1 MVAQGSCATDEPVAS
16 ADRARMPPKRKRKSL
31 RYEFIEV
38 STSDHVTTVTINR
51 PQVMNALH
59 PYAAREMDAAFDA
72 FQADDDQ
79 WVAILT
85 GAGDRAFCAGNDL
98 KFQAEHGPERVREL
112 RRGINGGF
120 GGLTRRAGCYKPIVA
135 AVNGFALGGGFELV
149 LACDI
154 VIAAEHASFGLPEPR
169 VGLMAAAGGVHRLPR
184 YLPWHTAMAVILAGK
199 RLSAA
204 EAHACGIV
212 CEVVPGD
219 ALMAAAR
226 RWAGEIL
233 KGAPLSVRA
242 SKEAAL
248 IGAAMPLEHALDSV
262 FPVAREMYDSE
273 DLVEGPVAFAE
284 KRPPRWKGR

>member
-1 MVAQGSCATDEPVAS
+1 MS
-16 ADRARMPPKRKRKSL
+16 
-31 RYEFIEV
+31 YEFIEV

-59 PYAAREMDAAFDA
+59 PYAAKEMDDAFNA
-72 FQADDDQ
+72 FQADDEQ

-85 GAGDRAFCAGNDL
+85 GTGDRAFCAGNDL
-98 KFQAEHGPERVREL
+98 KFQAEHGPDRVREL
-112 RRGINGGF
+112 RRGITGGF
-120 GGLTRRAGCYKPIVA
+120 GGLTRRVGCYKPIVA

-154 VIAAEHASFGLPEPR
+154 VVAAEHASFGLPEPR

-184 YLPWHTAMAVILAGK
+184 YLPWHAAMAVILAGK

-212 CEVVPGD
+212 CEIVPGD
-219 ALMAAAR
+219 ALMDTAR

-248 IGAAMPLEHALDSV
+248 VGADLPLERALDSV

>member
-1 MVAQGSCATDEPVAS
+1 MS
-16 ADRARMPPKRKRKSL
+16 
-31 RYEFIEV
+31 YEFIEV
-38 STSDHVTTVTINR
+38 STSDHVTTVTIAR

-59 PYAAREMDAAFDA
+59 PYAAKEMDDAFDA

-85 GAGDRAFCAGNDL
+85 GSGDRAFCAGNDL

-112 RRGINGGF
+112 RRGITGGF
-120 GGLTRRAGCYKPIVA
+120 GGLTRRVGCYKPIVA
-135 AVNGFALGGGFELV
+135 AVNGVALGGGFEIV

-154 VIAAEHASFGLPEPR
+154 VVAAEHASFGLPEPR

-199 RLSAA
+199 RLRAA
-204 EAHACGIV
+204 EAQAYGIV

-219 ALMAAAR
+219 ALMEAAR

-248 IGAAMPLEHALDSV
+248 VGAGMPLERALDSV

>member
-1 MVAQGSCATDEPVAS
+1 MG
-16 ADRARMPPKRKRKSL
+16 
-31 RYEFIEV
+31 YEFIEV

-59 PYAAREMDAAFDA
+59 PQAAREMDEAFDV
-72 FQADDDQ
+72 FEADDEQ

-98 KFQAEHGPERVREL
+98 KFQAEHGPDRVREL
-112 RRGINGGF
+112 RRGIDGGF
-120 GGLTRRAGCYKPIVA
+120 GGLTRRAGCYKPIIA

-154 VIAAEHASFGLPEPR
+154 IVASENASFGLPEPR

-184 YLPWHTAMAVILAGK
+184 YLPYHAAMAVILAGK

-204 EAHACGIV
+204 EAHAFGIAI
-212 CEVVPGD
+212 EVVPGD
-219 ALMAAAR
+219 ALMDAAR

-242 SKEAAL
+242 SKEAA
-248 IGAAMPLEHALDSV
+248 IVGADLPLERALDSV

-273 DLVEGPVAFAE
+273 DLVEGPVAFAQ

>member
-1 MVAQGSCATDEPVAS
+1 MS
-16 ADRARMPPKRKRKSL
+16 
-31 RYEFIEV
+31 YEFIEV

-51 PQVMNALH
+51 PHVMNALH
-59 PYAAREMDAAFDA
+59 PYAAREMDDAFNL

-85 GAGDRAFCAGNDL
+85 GAGSRAFCAGNDL

-112 RRGINGGF
+112 RRDIHGGF
-120 GGLTRRAGCYKPIVA
+120 GGLTRRVDCYKPIIA
-135 AVNGFALGGGFELV
+135 AANGVALGGGFEIV

-154 VIAAEHASFGLPEPR
+154 VVAADHASFGLPEPR

-184 YLPWHTAMAVILAGK
+184 YLPWHAAMAVILAGK

-204 EAHACGIV
+204 EAHAYGIV
-212 CEVVPGD
+212 SEIVP
-219 ALMAAAR
+219 AETLMDTAR
-226 RWAGEIL
+226 RWAGEVL

-248 IGAAMPLEHALDSV
+248 VGAGMPLERALDSV
-262 FPVAREMYDSE
+262 FPVAREMYESE

>member
-1 MVAQGSCATDEPVAS
+1 MSH
-16 ADRARMPPKRKRKSL
+16 
-31 RYEFIEV
+31 EFIEV
-38 STSDHVTTVTINR
+38 STSEHVTTVTINR

-59 PYAAREMDAAFDA
+59 PHAVIEMDKAFDA
-72 FQADDDQ
+72 FQEDADQ

-85 GAGDRAFCAGNDL
+85 GAGDNAFCAGNDL

-112 RRGINGGF
+112 RRSIRGGF
-120 GGLTRRAGCYKPIVA
+120 GGLTRRTDCYKPIVA
-135 AVNGFALGGGFELV
+135 AVNGLALGGGFELA

-154 VIAAEHASFGLPEPR
+154 IVAAEHASFGLPEPR

-204 EAHACGIV
+204 EALHFGIAS
-212 CEVVPGD
+212 EVVPGSE
-219 ALMAAAR
+219 LMDAAR

-248 IGAAMPLEHALDSV
+248 VGLGMPLERALDSV
-262 FPVAREMYDSE
+262 FPVAREMYDSQ
-273 DLVEGPVAFAE
+273 DLVEGPRAFAE
-284 KRPPRWKGR
+284 KRPPRWQGR

>member
-1 MVAQGSCATDEPVAS
+1 
-16 ADRARMPPKRKRKSL
+16 
-31 RYEFIEV
+31 
-38 STSDHVTTVTINR
+38 
-51 PQVMNALH
+51 MN
-59 PYAAREMDAAFDA
+59 
-72 FQADDDQ
+72 
-79 WVAILT
+79 
-85 GAGDRAFCAGNDL
+85 
-98 KFQAEHGPERVREL
+98 
-112 RRGINGGF
+112 GI
-120 GGLTRRAGCYKPIVA
+120 
-135 AVNGFALGGGFELV
+135 ALGGGFELV

-154 VIAAEHASFGLPEPR
+154 VVAAEHASFGLPEPR

-204 EAHACGIV
+204 EAHAYGIV
-212 CEVVPGD
+212 CEVAAAE
-219 ALMAAAR
+219 ALMEAAR

-248 IGAAMPLEHALDSV
+248 VGAGMPLERALDSV

-273 DLVEGPVAFAE
+273 DLVEGPVAFAQ